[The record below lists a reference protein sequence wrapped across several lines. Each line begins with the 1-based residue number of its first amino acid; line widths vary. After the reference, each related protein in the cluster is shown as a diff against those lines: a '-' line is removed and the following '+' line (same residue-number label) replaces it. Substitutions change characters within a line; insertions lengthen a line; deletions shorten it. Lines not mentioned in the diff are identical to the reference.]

1 VGIYLGDGLMVD
13 APDFGEVVRVEP
25 VFWADYAGAVRIG

>member
-1 VGIYLGDGLMVD
+1 MVD

-25 VFWADYAGAVRIG
+25 VYWGALAGAVRIG